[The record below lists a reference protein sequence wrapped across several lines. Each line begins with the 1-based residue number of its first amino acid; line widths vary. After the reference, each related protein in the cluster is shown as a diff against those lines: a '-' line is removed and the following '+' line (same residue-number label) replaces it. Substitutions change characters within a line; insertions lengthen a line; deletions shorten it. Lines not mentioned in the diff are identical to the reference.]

1 MTFEL
6 EKGGLRATVQTKGGE
21 LISLRDKA
29 GLEHIWQGDP
39 AFWTG
44 RNPILFPIVGTLKD
58 GQVEIGGRRYE
69 MDRHGFARRVEFSLV
84 EQEEDRVVLEL
95 RESRETLS
103 RWPFPF
109 SLKVEHRLL
118 EEGSSTTFLVE
129 NTGDRPMPFCIGG
142 HTAIRCPLEEG
153 ERFEDYELIF
163 EEAEQADSH
172 LLSPAGTIL
181 HHGREP
187 ILDGTGRLA
196 LDYQTFARLDT
207 IIFSMLRSG
216 NVSLVHQ
223 ETGRGVRLDFHE
235 FPMVAF
241 WTKPG
246 APFLCLEPWQ
256 GCAALDDE
264 TGRFEDKPYCLSLAP
279 GESKRLTCSLSLIR

>member
-279 GESKRLTCSLSLIR
+279 GESKRLTCSFSLIR

>member
-187 ILDGTGRLA
+187 MLDGTGRLA

>member
-187 ILDGTGRLA
+187 MLDGTGRLA

-241 WTKPG
+241 WTKSG

>member
-84 EQEEDRVVLEL
+84 EQEEDRAVLEL

-181 HHGREP
+181 RHGREP
-187 ILDGTGRLA
+187 MLDGTGRLA

>member
-95 RESRETLS
+95 RESREPLS

-187 ILDGTGRLA
+187 MLDGTGRLA

>member
-163 EEAEQADSH
+163 EEAELADSH

-187 ILDGTGRLA
+187 MLDGTGRLA